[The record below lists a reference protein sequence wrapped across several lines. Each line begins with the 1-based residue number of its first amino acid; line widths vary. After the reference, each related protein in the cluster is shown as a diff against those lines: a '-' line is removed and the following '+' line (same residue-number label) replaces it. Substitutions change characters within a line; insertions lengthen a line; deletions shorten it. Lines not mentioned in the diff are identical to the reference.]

1 VHALKI
7 RENPRMLRRVVRE
20 SIHSEGWG
28 LFTEEL
34 MFELGFL
41 KGDDVRL
48 TQLRNRLWRA
58 ARVILDVSLHTG
70 RMSVEEA
77 VDFLA
82 EKVRFERYAAELEVG
97 MYTRNPTYV
106 LGYLIGMQEIT
117 AIRAEYIER
126 FGEPS
131 PPSEFYDR
139 LLRVGSIPPALIRM
153 DLFGAT
159 PGEAR
164 SD

>member
-1 VHALKI
+1 
-7 RENPRMLRRVVRE
+7 M
-20 SIHSEGWG
+20 
-28 LFTEEL
+28 
-34 MFELGFL
+34 
-41 KGDDVRL
+41 
-48 TQLRNRLWRA
+48 
-58 ARVILDVSLHTG
+58 ILDVSLHTG

-106 LGYLIGMQEIT
+106 LGYLIGMQEIA

-159 PGEAR
+159 PGETR